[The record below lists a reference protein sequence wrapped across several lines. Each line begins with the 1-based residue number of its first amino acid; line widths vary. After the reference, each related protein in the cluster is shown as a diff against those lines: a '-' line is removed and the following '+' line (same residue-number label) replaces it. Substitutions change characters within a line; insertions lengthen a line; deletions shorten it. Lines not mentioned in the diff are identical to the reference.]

1 MTINTEDKKELT
13 EEESANIA
21 SMKWYMVTT
30 ISGKEWKVQ
39 ESLENRIVSESLEE
53 NISGIFIAANESLTP
68 KGKIKIKNIYP
79 GYIFIKMH
87 MSDRAWFIVRNTQY
101 VTGLVGSS
109 GQRTQPTPVSKEE
122 MNRIFKQSDQAN
134 EITDIKIN
142 FVIGDAVKII
152 AGALAG
158 NSGVVKSITKTHCVV
173 DIEIF
178 GRLTPSEIK
187 LNDVEKI

>member
-1 MTINTEDKKELT
+1 MTDIKKSETTETVKAKQDD
-13 EEESANIA
+13 
-21 SMKWYMVTT
+21 MKWYMVTT

-53 NISGIFIAANESLTP
+53 NIGKIFIATNESVNSA
-68 KGKIKIKNIYP
+68 GKVKVKNIYP
-79 GYIFIKMH
+79 GYIFMEMH

-122 MNRIFKQSDQAN
+122 IARIFKQADNTQTQ
-134 EITDIKIN
+134 EVKIN
-142 FVIGDAVKII
+142 FKIDDAIKII
-152 AGALAG
+152 AGPLAG
-158 NSGVVKSITKTHCVV
+158 NTGIVKDISKNHCIV

-178 GRLTPSEIK
+178 GRLTPSEIRI
-187 LNDVEKI
+187 NDVEKI

>member
-1 MTINTEDKKELT
+1 MTNKTTEQKKV
-13 EEESANIA
+13 APNPHHVA
-21 SMKWYMVTT
+21 MKWYMVTT
-30 ISGKEWKVQ
+30 ISGKEWKVK
-39 ESLENRIVSESLEE
+39 ESLENRIVSEELED
-53 NISGIFIAANESLTP
+53 NIAEIFIATNESVTP
-68 KGKIKIKNIYP
+68 KGKIKVKNIYP
-79 GYIFIKMH
+79 GYIFIRMH

-109 GQRTQPTPVSKEE
+109 GQRTQPTPVSNEE
-122 MNRIFKQSDQAN
+122 IERIFKQSNQADHLK
-134 EITDIKIN
+134 DIKIDFIVN
-142 FVIGDAVKII
+142 DPVKII

-173 DIEIF
+173 EIEIF

>member
-1 MTINTEDKKELT
+1 MTTKLEEKKPLT
-13 EEESANIA
+13 EAEKNIA

-30 ISGKEWKVQ
+30 ISGKEWKVK
-39 ESLENRIVSESLEE
+39 ESLENRIISESLEN
-53 NISGIFIAANESLTP
+53 NISDIFIATNESLTP
-68 KGKIKIKNIYP
+68 KGKIKVKNIYP

-122 MNRIFKQSDQAN
+122 INRIFKQSSQSSDMAN
-134 EITDIKIN
+134 IKIN
-142 FVIGDAVKII
+142 FIIGDPVKVI

-158 NSGVVKSITKTHCVV
+158 NSGVVTNITKTHCVV